1 MASFVLLEICGLANL
16 LCPDTTQCLV
26 VGLSLET
33 MKRALFD
40 VEPGLG
46 VLGPNMRYPDCDFRH
61 SEYGTYPRI
70 DDHYCWKQ
78 IRHQS

>member
-46 VLGPNMRYPDCDFRH
+46 VLGPNMRHGF
-61 SEYGTYPRI
+61 
-70 DDHYCWKQ
+70 
-78 IRHQS
+78 